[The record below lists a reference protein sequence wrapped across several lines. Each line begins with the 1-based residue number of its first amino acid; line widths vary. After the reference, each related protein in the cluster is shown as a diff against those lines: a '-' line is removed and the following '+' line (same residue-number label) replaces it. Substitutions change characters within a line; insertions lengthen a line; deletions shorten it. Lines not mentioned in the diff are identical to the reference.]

1 MRWWKVALMAVL
13 LMALIVAGSYGYWR
27 YRMQAPIALEQSR
40 VFEVMPGSG
49 ARQVI
54 DRLAEQGIIDHRWPY
69 RVVGVLEP
77 QQLRHLRAGEFR
89 LQPGMNAHQLLA
101 KLSSNDIVT
110 YELTIPEGWT
120 LDRMRQRIDQTSR
133 LAHDTRGMSDQALME
148 ALGHGDQQGEGRFF
162 PSTYRYH
169 KGTSDLDIYRRA
181 YARMQQEV
189 QQAWSTRHEDLPID
203 TPYQALILASLIERE
218 TGVPEE
224 RARIA
229 GVFVRRL
236 ERGMRLQTDPT
247 VIYGL
252 GEAYD
257 GSLSRA
263 DLQKATAYNTYVIHG
278 LPPTPIA
285 MPGRDSLR
293 AAVNPADGN
302 SLYFVA
308 RGNGEHHFSATLKEH
323 NAAVRRYILDRQ

>member
-1 MRWWKVALMAVL
+1 MRWWKGLLTGVVL
-13 LMALIVAGSYGYWR
+13 IALIVAGSYGYWR
-27 YRMQAPIALEQSR
+27 YRMQAPIALDHSLI
-40 VFEVMPGSG
+40 FEVSPGSG

-54 DRLAEQGIIDHRWPY
+54 DRLAEQGVIRYRWPY
-69 RVVGVLEP
+69 QVLAILEP
-77 QQLRHLRAGEFR
+77 RHVRQLRAGEFQ
-89 LQPGMNAHQLLA
+89 LQPGMNGWQLLA

-120 LDRMRQRIDQTSR
+120 LDRMRQRIDQAPKLT
-133 LAHDTRGMSDQALME
+133 HETRGMNDEALMK
-148 ALGHGDQQGEGRFF
+148 ALGHGDQKGEGRFF

-169 KGTSDLDIYRRA
+169 KGTSDLDIYQRA
-181 YARMQQEV
+181 YARMKKELE
-189 QQAWSTRHEDLPID
+189 QAWARRSDDLPLD

-218 TGVPEE
+218 TGAPEE
-224 RARIA
+224 RPRIA

-236 ERGMRLQTDPT
+236 ERGMRLQTDPS

-252 GEAYD
+252 GKAYD

-263 DLQKATAYNTYVIHG
+263 DLEKATAYNTYVING

-285 MPGRDSLR
+285 LPGRASLR
-293 AAVNPADGN
+293 AAVNPASGD

-308 RGNGEHHFSATLKEH
+308 KGNGQHHFSATLREH
-323 NAAVRRYILDRQ
+323 NAAVQRYILNK